1 MKIALVIMAFT
12 IFIFSNISPAFD
24 DVVISIDCERY
35 EGVIKQFAEI
45 NCGPL
50 GNRADLTEQYKHIGI
65 DFVRTHDVYF
75 TDISNIFPDWDAD
88 ANNEKNYNFSAS
100 DKIIEAIINADCC
113 VFFRLGE
120 SASNNK
126 SLRQPPKNFSKWA
139 EICKHI
145 VMHYNDGWAN
155 GYHYNITYWEIW
167 NEPDL
172 EGFWNGTAEDYYML
186 YEITAKKL
194 KTYDPSLK
202 IGGPCTSSVKN
213 ENFTSRFLEYVI
225 ENDIPLDFFSWH
237 MYTSSPYELY
247 KASLY
252 IRHLLDEYG
261 FSDCE
266 NILTEWNIGI
276 LTPQRDKDNAK
287 NAAFTA
293 CCIISFQN
301 TLNHAFR
308 YRGTGEKSWLMRL
321 LGLDLSLFTYDGKY
335 KTPALVYLAMNYMM
349 QTPIKLNTTPFN
361 VSNGIAYLSGISK
374 DQKNLSILIANYESK
389 DRKCIVKISNIP
401 WNRFNM
407 AHYLI
412 DDKHHFEI
420 IENAT
425 YSNSNFNLKFSL
437 KRNTIHFIR
446 LTNSS
451 IFPLEG
457 PEVAKI
463 PFILRL
469 HCLDGI
475 TRLLAI
481 LLLYMLFG

>member
-1 MKIALVIMAFT
+1 
-12 IFIFSNISPAFD
+12 
-24 DVVISIDCERY
+24 
-35 EGVIKQFAEI
+35 
-45 NCGPL
+45 
-50 GNRADLTEQYKHIGI
+50 
-65 DFVRTHDVYF
+65 
-75 TDISNIFPDWDAD
+75 
-88 ANNEKNYNFSAS
+88 
-100 DKIIEAIINADCC
+100 
-113 VFFRLGE
+113 
-120 SASNNK
+120 
-126 SLRQPPKNFSKWA
+126 
-139 EICKHI
+139 
-145 VMHYNDGWAN
+145 
-155 GYHYNITYWEIW
+155 
-167 NEPDL
+167 
-172 EGFWNGTAEDYYML
+172 
-186 YEITAKKL
+186 
-194 KTYDPSLK
+194 
-202 IGGPCTSSVKN
+202 
-213 ENFTSRFLEYVI
+213 
-225 ENDIPLDFFSWH
+225 

-349 QTPIKLNTTPFN
+349 QTPIKLSTTPFN

-451 IFPLEG
+451 IFPPEG

-469 HCLDGI
+469 HCLDGV